1 MGVATKWRTVL
12 KRCSVREVATHYL
25 RGVDLLGSWEVG
37 IPGLMPGVKRL
48 LTSFLAH
55 FWCWWERNL
64 PASCKLRPVSTWY
77 KWKIVKNVWCSV
89 EGFFLKLY
97 SDFCVAFWKIFSDYH
112 LHTHAHGCARVC
124 VCTHVC
130 VLTCMCRSED
140 SFHESVSLLPPP
152 SSLSHCCCTMYS
164 RLAGLRLLITTS
176 GAAYVQG
183 WEMCATASTC

>member
-1 MGVATKWRTVL
+1 MKNCIKALQCQGGCYSLFERGWLAGQ
-12 KRCSVREVATHYL
+12 L
-25 RGVDLLGSWEVG
+25 RSGDTW
-37 IPGLMPGVKRL
+37 PAAGVKRL

-112 LHTHAHGCARVC
+112 LHTHTHTGVHVYVCARARVC
-124 VCTHVC
+124 WHACAGQRTAFMS
-130 VLTCMCRSED
+130 LFL
-140 SFHESVSLLPPP
+140 SFRLLPP
-152 SSLSHCCCTMYS
+152 SLIAVVPCTP
-164 RLAGLRLLITTS
+164 G
-176 GAAYVQG
+176 
-183 WEMCATASTC
+183 